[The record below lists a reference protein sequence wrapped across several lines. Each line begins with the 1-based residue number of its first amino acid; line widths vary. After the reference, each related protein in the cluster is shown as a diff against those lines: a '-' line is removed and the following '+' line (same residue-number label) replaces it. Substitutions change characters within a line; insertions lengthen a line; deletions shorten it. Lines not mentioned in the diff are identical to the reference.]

1 MSAGCWETLAL
12 SVQVTATQPD
22 LLELV
27 PVQVKELRSGREVVV
42 KRGLQQN
49 RYCLGMVVVEGKV

>member
-1 MSAGCWETLAL
+1 MSTGCWETLAP

-27 PVQVKELRSGREVVV
+27 PVQVKELRSAGEVVV

-49 RYCLGMVVVEGKV
+49 RYCLGMVVVEGEV